1 MFKTR
6 KIPYI
11 ELLPIILLTI
21 LCYKLIGNFPT
32 LSKSLSSFLS
42 YLGSI
47 FWAFGIAYFLNPLL
61 KFIEHNFKTKR
72 PITLLIIYMLLFGLI
87 FLLFTIITPRI
98 LRSLYDLIGSM
109 PTYINQTTYWFEDF
123 MEQLSNSSFVNDPD
137 LAKIINPAF
146 ERFVQGLK
154 TIDIQSIF
162 IGIFS
167 TLSKAINF
175 TSSFVKAIFGVIVSI
190 YLLKDKESFISNTKK
205 IIYSLFNK
213 NHAESIIAFG
223 SHANIVFNKFILGK
237 ALDSLIIG
245 VLCFLGLY
253 LLKIPYASLIS
264 LIVGITNMIPY
275 FGPFIGAIP
284 AILITLITSTSLT
297 SAIFVAILILIL
309 QQFDG
314 WILGPKILGDSVG
327 VGPFAIIVAILIGG
341 KLFGV
346 LGMFLSVPVVAL
358 LIDAMQK
365 FTHKRMKDKN
375 IEL

>member
-1 MFKTR
+1 
-6 KIPYI
+6 
-11 ELLPIILLTI
+11 
-21 LCYKLIGNFPT
+21 
-32 LSKSLSSFLS
+32 
-42 YLGSI
+42 
-47 FWAFGIAYFLNPLL
+47 
-61 KFIEHNFKTKR
+61 
-72 PITLLIIYMLLFGLI
+72 
-87 FLLFTIITPRI
+87 
-98 LRSLYDLIGSM
+98 
-109 PTYINQTTYWFEDF
+109 
-123 MEQLSNSSFVNDPD
+123 MERLSNSSFINDPD
-137 LAKIINPAF
+137 LAKIINPTF
-146 ERFVQGLK
+146 EKFVQGLK

-190 YLLKDKESFISNTKK
+190 YLLKDKESFISTTKK
-205 IIYSLFNK
+205 IIYSFFSK
-213 NHAESIIAFG
+213 THAESIISFG
-223 SHANIVFNKFILGK
+223 SHANTVFNKFILGK

-245 VLCFLGLY
+245 LLCFLGLY

-264 LIVGITNMIPY
+264 LIVGVTNMIPY

-284 AILITLITSTSLT
+284 AILITLITSTSIT
-297 SAIFVAILILIL
+297 SAIFVAILILVL

-358 LIDAMQK
+358 LIDAMEK
-365 FTHKRMKDKN
+365 FTHKKMNEKN

>member
-1 MFKTR
+1 
-6 KIPYI
+6 
-11 ELLPIILLTI
+11 
-21 LCYKLIGNFPT
+21 
-32 LSKSLSSFLS
+32 
-42 YLGSI
+42 
-47 FWAFGIAYFLNPLL
+47 
-61 KFIEHNFKTKR
+61 
-72 PITLLIIYMLLFGLI
+72 
-87 FLLFTIITPRI
+87 
-98 LRSLYDLIGSM
+98 
-109 PTYINQTTYWFEDF
+109 

-358 LIDAMQK
+358 LIDAMEK
-365 FTHKRMKDKN
+365 FTHKKMKDKN